1 MTLNYSFNDKEKPKA
16 EELNYE
22 FANYIELEE
31 EEYNHFFYINSEKR
45 NRFIIYLID
54 GLRRI
59 PYIEICGPIG
69 CGKTVTLLKFIN
81 CIIRRSYYIN
91 LLTVNCLGIEELK
104 KVLKYEYVKII
115 GKNYS
120 EENEKDEIISY
131 IQKLNSSKEIFD
143 FILNIISSLNNFKKK
158 IYLIIDQYSS
168 KYDENNEKL
177 KEIKDKIINSNSNN
191 IKFIVC
197 SSTDN
202 YDVKNNLAF
211 SLSFSEKNEI
221 KNINYFYI
229 GCILRLEPNEEP
241 LKMNLLNLKVFYQ
254 NLVTPL
260 FFIINLKKLLE

>member
-1 MTLNYSFNDKEKPKA
+1 MIKNIQKKKFYLKIFVGKYISIRYQLLFHLNLREFEIVYNYNYKPVTFKELTLNYSFNDKEKPKA

-31 EEYNHFFYINSEKR
+31 EEYNQFFYINSEKR

-81 CIIRRSYYIN
+81 CKIRRSYYIN
-91 LLTVNCLGIEELK
+91 LLTFNCFGIEELK

-143 FILNIISSLNNFKKK
+143 FILI
-158 IYLIIDQYSS
+158 
-168 KYDENNEKL
+168 
-177 KEIKDKIINSNSNN
+177 
-191 IKFIVC
+191 
-197 SSTDN
+197 
-202 YDVKNNLAF
+202 
-211 SLSFSEKNEI
+211 
-221 KNINYFYI
+221 
-229 GCILRLEPNEEP
+229 
-241 LKMNLLNLKVFYQ
+241 
-254 NLVTPL
+254 
-260 FFIINLKKLLE
+260 

>member
-16 EELNYE
+16 DELNYE

-54 GLRRI
+54 DLRRI

-81 CIIRRSYYIN
+81 CQIRRSYYIN

-197 SSTDN
+197 SSIDN

-254 NLVTPL
+254 NLVIFL